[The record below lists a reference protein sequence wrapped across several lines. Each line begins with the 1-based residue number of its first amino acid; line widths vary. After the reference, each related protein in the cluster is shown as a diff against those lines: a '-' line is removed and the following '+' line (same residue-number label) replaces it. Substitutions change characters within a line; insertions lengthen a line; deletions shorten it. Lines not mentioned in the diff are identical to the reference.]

1 MLGATVSRAFWG
13 VNRRAWLRTP
23 EGMRDSRAG
32 LAVGRWVHRQVQR
45 RSSREMYVYSAFL
58 RNRPTLEL
66 MRRLTE
72 GKANGSTLRIAVLGC
87 SVGAEV
93 YSILWVLRSARA
105 DLEIGVHA
113 VDVSPEVVEVARAG
127 VYDPAVSDVLDPGIF
142 DRLTER
148 ERQEMFDWE
157 GGSARVKAW
166 LREGI
171 DWSVDDACD
180 VELPSRIGSHD
191 IVVANNFLC
200 HMDPTSAERCLRN
213 IAQLVDPGGY
223 LLVTGVDLDVR
234 TKVASDLEWEPVVD
248 LIEEIHNAD
257 PSLRDHWPWD
267 WAGLEPLDQ
276 RRGDWRTR
284 YATTFRIGPAYP
296 SG

>member
-1 MLGATVSRAFWG
+1 VLGANVSRAFWG
-13 VNRRAWLRTP
+13 VNRRAWWRTP

-32 LAVGRWVHRQVQR
+32 LAVGRWVHRQVLR
-45 RSSREMYVYSAFL
+45 RSNREMYVYSAFL

-66 MRRLTE
+66 TRRLTA
-72 GKANGSTLRIAVLGC
+72 GKAKGSTLKIAVLGC
-87 SVGAEV
+87 SIGAEV

-105 DLEIGVHA
+105 DLEIVVQA
-113 VDVSPEVVEVARAG
+113 VDVSPDVVEIAKEG
-127 VYDPAVSDVLDPGIF
+127 VYAPGMSDVVDPGIF

-148 ERQEMFDWE
+148 EKQEMFDWE
-157 GGSARVKAW
+157 GGRARIKAW

-171 DWSVDDACD
+171 EWRVDDACD

-191 IVVANNFLC
+191 VVVANNFLC
-200 HMDPTSAERCLRN
+200 HMDPARAERGLRN

-234 TKVASDLEWEPVVD
+234 TKVARDLGWEPIDD

-257 PSLRDHWPWD
+257 PSLRNHWPWD

-276 RRGDWRTR
+276 RRADWRTR
-284 YATTFRIGPAYP
+284 YATTFRIGSAHS